1 MGKYNNNLSGTMKHL
16 KLLIA
21 TGLTVLIA
29 AGCKK
34 TTIDQ
39 PQVFA
44 AIGFFGASPDAPPLS
59 IYLNNN
65 KLDDDS
71 LDYKGSIFYV
81 NAYSGN
87 REIVGYKNGVKKVSQ
102 TVKLEDGKIYSCFLT
117 GNYSNAEFALLEDS
131 LKTPLSGKA
140 VIRFV
145 NMSVGAPS
153 LDLGLNDGTTVVS
166 GRTYKAN
173 SGFIA
178 ITGDKQYSFVVREHG
193 STVNKVIV
201 PSVTLLAGHDYTI
214 WTRGI
219 YTATDGAALAADVV
233 LNY

>member
-1 MGKYNNNLSGTMKHL
+1 MKHV

-21 TGLTVLIA
+21 TVLIILTA

-34 TTIDQ
+34 TTYEP
-39 PQVFA
+39 PQAVS

-59 IYLNNN
+59 IYLNSN
-65 KLDDDS
+65 KLDEDS

-87 REIVGYKNGVKKVSQ
+87 RDIIAYKSGVKKITQ
-102 TVKLEDGKIYSCFLT
+102 TVKLEDGKIYSCYLT
-117 GNYSNAEFALLEDS
+117 GNYSTAEFVLLEDS
-131 LKTPLSGKA
+131 LSTPAIGKA
-140 VIRFV
+140 NIRFV
-145 NMSVGAPS
+145 NMSVEAPS
-153 LDLGLNDGTTVVS
+153 LDLGLNDGTTVIS

-173 SGFIA
+173 SGFTTIA
-178 ITGDKQYSFVVREHG
+178 GEKQYSFVIREHG

-201 PSVTLLAGHDYTI
+201 PAVNIMAGHNYTI